1 MRITL
6 KQVAVVATTM
16 CLCLLANG
24 QGKSNPQKNTKLD
37 SSTPT
42 ILMNNGNLLSKKG
55 IESIKV
61 SELTFRNVWKDTV
74 YIEVKEEILKRLDKD
89 SSNYAK
95 HKKSVGRWHHTKAT
109 KGGIL
114 QR

>member
-1 MRITL
+1 MRTIL

-24 QGKSNPQKNTKLD
+24 QGKSNLQKNTKLD

-42 ILMNNGNLLSKKG
+42 LLTNNGHLLSKKG
-55 IESIKV
+55 IESIQV

-74 YIEVKEEILKRLDKD
+74 YITVKDDVLMRLDKD
-89 SSNYAK
+89 SSNYSK
-95 HKKSVGRWHHTKAT
+95 QSKGTRRFYRGKKVVY
-109 KGGIL
+109 
-114 QR
+114 

>member
-1 MRITL
+1 MQTML
-6 KQVAVVATTM
+6 KQVAVAATIM
-16 CLCLLANG
+16 CLGLLANG

-55 IESIKV
+55 IELIKV

-74 YIEVKEEILKRLDKD
+74 YIEVKEEILIQLDKD

-95 HKKSVGRWHHTKAT
+95 HKKSIGRLYHTKKQ
-109 KGGIL
+109 KGSII